1 MEGYHIYMFY
11 NILHT
16 FRFDLILFPRDAKTP
31 VGSFCQVFRSVYHLL
46 SIYGHN
52 ATMDIQFCEICR
64 FGT

>member
-31 VGSFCQVFRSVYHLL
+31 VGSFLSGFQKGISLTQHLW
-46 SIYGHN
+46 SQCNNGH
-52 ATMDIQFCEICR
+52 AIL
-64 FGT
+64 